1 MAIQSSQ
8 TLVRKYV
15 LIITTLFC
23 TNGFAQNVALQVY
36 VQQTIDAIANKEQTL
51 DNTFKSY
58 NSLQRY
64 ADSVFKTMQRNG
76 YLESIYTIKKVNDT
90 LYRQTIV
97 KQRQQRYLKLLINE
111 QHLLSETSLGSSL
124 SRKRNAVTL
133 LTRNIDSVLE
143 NTHRELVDAGQL
155 FNKMYLTQIDTRDND
170 TIIATLKIGTDTER
184 TLDRIII
191 TGYENFPEN
200 IARHLAPRKSPVNKK
215 TLDLL
220 QSNLEAIQF
229 ATETKSPE
237 FLFKKDSTLLY
248 IYLTKISNNS
258 AEGFL
263 GFNNAS
269 GKTNLTGNIDL
280 RLLNNL
286 NRGEQLALKY
296 RADDNRQRLI
306 ESTLDIPYLFN
317 TKLGATASIN
327 LLRRDTLFQ
336 NNNFKA
342 GIFYSPKW
350 NSSIGINYI
359 VKNSIATAVIPET
372 ISDLSSNGI
381 EVSYFYERNSKNKLR
396 PTNTRVKL
404 NLGYA
409 SRSIKQQQNANQ
421 YIFAVQGTKQWDI
434 LSKTSIYI
442 SGTSR
447 VLVSDNIQFNELYQ
461 LGGEHTIRGF
471 RENSIDSNTFVT
483 VQTEL
488 RQDLGSNFYGYTIL
502 DAGQFM
508 DFNHKKP
515 TNLYALGAGIGILT
529 QSGVLRVSIANGS
542 LNGLNIDI
550 SNIIAHI
557 KFTVLF

>member
-1 MAIQSSQ
+1 
-8 TLVRKYV
+8 
-15 LIITTLFC
+15 
-23 TNGFAQNVALQVY
+23 
-36 VQQTIDAIANKEQTL
+36 
-51 DNTFKSY
+51 
-58 NSLQRY
+58 
-64 ADSVFKTMQRNG
+64 
-76 YLESIYTIKKVNDT
+76 
-90 LYRQTIV
+90 
-97 KQRQQRYLKLLINE
+97 
-111 QHLLSETSLGSSL
+111 
-124 SRKRNAVTL
+124 
-133 LTRNIDSVLE
+133 
-143 NTHRELVDAGQL
+143 
-155 FNKMYLTQIDTRDND
+155 
-170 TIIATLKIGTDTER
+170 
-184 TLDRIII
+184 
-191 TGYENFPEN
+191 
-200 IARHLAPRKSPVNKK
+200 
-215 TLDLL
+215 LDLL

-296 RADDNRQRLI
+296 RADDNKQRLI

-409 SRSIKQQQNANQ
+409 SRSITQQQNANQ

-442 SGTSR
+442 NGTSR

-508 DFNHKKP
+508 DFNLKKP

-529 QSGVLRVSIANGS
+529 QSGVLRLSIANGS
-542 LNGLNIDI
+542 LNGLNMNI

>member
-1 MAIQSSQ
+1 
-8 TLVRKYV
+8 LVQKYV
-15 LIITTLFC
+15 LIITSLFC

-51 DNTFKSY
+51 DNSFKSY

-111 QHLLSETSLGSSL
+111 QHLLFETSLGSSL

-296 RADDNRQRLI
+296 RADDNKQRLI

-409 SRSIKQQQNANQ
+409 SRSITQQQNANQ

-442 SGTSR
+442 NGTSR

-508 DFNHKKP
+508 DFNLKKP

-529 QSGVLRVSIANGS
+529 QSGVLRLSIANGS
-542 LNGLNIDI
+542 LNGLNMNIT
-550 SNIIAHI
+550 NIIAHI

>member
-1 MAIQSSQ
+1 
-8 TLVRKYV
+8 LVHKYV

-51 DNTFKSY
+51 DNSFKSY

-342 GIFYSPKW
+342 GVFYSPKW

-409 SRSIKQQQNANQ
+409 SRSITKQQIANQ

-442 SGTSR
+442 NGTSR

-508 DFNHKKP
+508 DFNLKKP

-529 QSGVLRVSIANGS
+529 QSGVLRLSIANGS
-542 LNGLNIDI
+542 LNGLNMNIT
-550 SNIIAHI
+550 NIIAHI

>member
-1 MAIQSSQ
+1 
-8 TLVRKYV
+8 
-15 LIITTLFC
+15 
-23 TNGFAQNVALQVY
+23 LQVY

-51 DNTFKSY
+51 DNSFKSY

-133 LTRNIDSVLE
+133 LTINIDSVLE

-296 RADDNRQRLI
+296 RADDNKQRLI

-409 SRSIKQQQNANQ
+409 SRSITKQQIANQ

-442 SGTSR
+442 NGTSR

-461 LGGEHTIRGF
+461 LGGEYTIRGF

-508 DFNHKKP
+508 DFNLKKP
-515 TNLYALGAGIGILT
+515 ANLYALGAGIGILT
-529 QSGVLRVSIANGS
+529 QSGVLRLSIANGS
-542 LNGLNIDI
+542 LNGLNMNI

>member
-1 MAIQSSQ
+1 M
-8 TLVRKYV
+8 VHKYV

-51 DNTFKSY
+51 DNSFKSY

-342 GIFYSPKW
+342 GVFYSPKW

-409 SRSIKQQQNANQ
+409 SRSITKQQIANQ

-442 SGTSR
+442 NGTSR

-508 DFNHKKP
+508 DFNLKKP

-529 QSGVLRVSIANGS
+529 QSGVLRLSIANGS
-542 LNGLNIDI
+542 LNGLNMNIT
-550 SNIIAHI
+550 NIIAHI

>member
-1 MAIQSSQ
+1 
-8 TLVRKYV
+8 LVQKYV

-51 DNTFKSY
+51 DNSFKSY

-111 QHLLSETSLGSSL
+111 QHLLFETSLGSSL

-296 RADDNRQRLI
+296 RADDNKQRLI

-409 SRSIKQQQNANQ
+409 SRSITQQQNANQ

-442 SGTSR
+442 NGTSR

-508 DFNHKKP
+508 DFNLKKP

-529 QSGVLRVSIANGS
+529 QSGVLRLSIANGS
-542 LNGLNIDI
+542 LNGLNMNIT
-550 SNIIAHI
+550 NIIAHI

>member
-1 MAIQSSQ
+1 MVQ
-8 TLVRKYV
+8 KYV
-15 LIITTLFC
+15 LIITSLFC

-51 DNTFKSY
+51 DNSFKSY

-111 QHLLSETSLGSSL
+111 QHLLFETSLGSSL

-296 RADDNRQRLI
+296 RADDNKQRLI

-409 SRSIKQQQNANQ
+409 SRSITQQQNANQ

-442 SGTSR
+442 NGTSR

-508 DFNHKKP
+508 DFNLKKP

-529 QSGVLRVSIANGS
+529 QSGVLRLSIANGS
-542 LNGLNIDI
+542 LNGLNMNIT
-550 SNIIAHI
+550 NIIAHI